1 MRTSDGDDARC
12 IGVYFSL
19 FVGDVHCSQVRLI
32 FSRCQL
38 PSDLEGQ
45 MLDLVGQSLQD
56 LMPKYISMPLVCHPF
71 AIRTRGGIT
80 SLGWPHFIKRG
91 CGAATTLINVNNMD
105 SAYNRERFVEK
116 TTSKPGEIRPGLLLR
131 QLPCWVFHLTR
142 SKARAVLTGICVT
155 SAIIVGLKVV
165 SSRRR

>member
-1 MRTSDGDDARC
+1 MTCTICPALSSSLGDVASNQIVGHCQVTDSGELSQVEQNKTLRTFSKYTDMKACACRTSDGDDARC

-56 LMPKYISMPLVCHPF
+56 LMPKYISMPLVCYPF
-71 AIRTRGGIT
+71 AIRTRG
-80 SLGWPHFIKRG
+80 W
-91 CGAATTLINVNNMD
+91 NNF
-105 SAYNRERFVEK
+105 SRTV
-116 TTSKPGEIRPGLLLR
+116 T
-131 QLPCWVFHLTR
+131 TR
-142 SKARAVLTGICVT
+142 SNA
-155 SAIIVGLKVV
+155 
-165 SSRRR
+165 